1 MLETSH
7 FFIRLYR
14 ANARDRLEAKRRGGC
29 TANDFLFIFY
39 SKYSLS
45 HSTTF
50 AVYVDSVISCI
61 LFSTKCKSGLAGEK
75 LSGKTHDVGVGGEKQ
90 AEKPKPETDRKDT
103 EMKLGVR
110 ERN

>member
-1 MLETSH
+1 MHAKHAPVHGSLLERS
-7 FFIRLYR
+7 
-14 ANARDRLEAKRRGGC
+14 GGC

-45 HSTTF
+45 HSTSLS
-50 AVYVDSVISCI
+50 VYVDSVISCI

-75 LSGKTHDVGVGGEKQ
+75 LRGKTHGVGVDREKQ
-90 AEKPKPETDRKDT
+90 AENPKPETNRKDT